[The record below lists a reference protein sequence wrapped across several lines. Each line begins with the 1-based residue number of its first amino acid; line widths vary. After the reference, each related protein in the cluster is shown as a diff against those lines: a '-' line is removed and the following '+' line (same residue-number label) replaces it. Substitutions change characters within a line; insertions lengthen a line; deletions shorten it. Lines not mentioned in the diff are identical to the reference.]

1 MKLLINTSAV
11 PFNDADQRTICL
23 VGAGMSGGSNGSDRN
38 AGRLCA
44 ADGSAAG
51 SCSALWSPEER
62 TPAESAVKGRGPRQ
76 AARACCAFLESPP
89 VTPAHL
95 PPRVSVAVLVSWPTR
110 PCQNVT
116 KAGGIVKLK
125 IDTAGGATNVT
136 NSPGQRGAE
145 MPTVPG
151 KSLCEHL

>member
-1 MKLLINTSAV
+1 MKLFINTSVV

-76 AARACCAFLESPP
+76 AARARARFWSHPLSPRLTYGRGFPLLFWCRGRRGHAKTSRKLEES
-89 VTPAHL
+89 
-95 PPRVSVAVLVSWPTR
+95 
-110 PCQNVT
+110 
-116 KAGGIVKLK
+116 
-125 IDTAGGATNVT
+125 
-136 NSPGQRGAE
+136 
-145 MPTVPG
+145 
-151 KSLCEHL
+151 

>member
-1 MKLLINTSAV
+1 MDVTAMQDDFVGRWISRRELLSAMESRRE
-11 PFNDADQRTICL
+11 NARR
-23 VGAGMSGGSNGSDRN
+23 VGSEGKGPTPGGQGS
-38 AGRLCA
+38 
-44 ADGSAAG
+44 
-51 SCSALWSPEER
+51 
-62 TPAESAVKGRGPRQ
+62 
-76 AARACCAFLESPP
+76 CAFLESPP

-95 PPRVSVAVLVSWPTR
+95 RPRVSVAVLVSWPTR
-110 PCQNVT
+110 PCQNIT

>member
-51 SCSALWSPEER
+51 SCSALWSPEEDAR
-62 TPAESAVKGRGPRQ
+62 RVGSEGNGPTPGGQGLLRVFG
-76 AARACCAFLESPP
+76 
-89 VTPAHL
+89 VTPCHPGSLTAAGF
-95 PPRVSVAVLVSWPTR
+95 RCCSGVVADAAMPKHHESWR
-110 PCQNVT
+110 NREAQDCYGGWIDPC
-116 KAGGIVKLK
+116 
-125 IDTAGGATNVT
+125 
-136 NSPGQRGAE
+136 
-145 MPTVPG
+145 
-151 KSLCEHL
+151 H

>member
-1 MKLLINTSAV
+1 MKLFINASVA
-11 PFNDADQRTICL
+11 PFNGADQRTICL
-23 VGAGMSGGSNGSDRN
+23 VGAGMSSGSNGRDRN
-38 AGRLCA
+38 AGRLCRQVDQPPGA
-44 ADGSAAG
+44 AQRYGV
-51 SCSALWSPEER
+51 PRR
-62 TPAESAVKGRGPRQ
+62 TPAESAVKGTGPRQ